1 MAEGWVSITGG
12 KPLLLDQ
19 YSWRS
24 TIIAATYK
32 LFLEAEKRWK
42 PLRGKNRIGQVIN
55 MEKFIDG
62 IHVSEIS
69 NDNLNEKK
77 YVA

>member
-1 MAEGWVSITGG
+1 LAKGWISITGARQ
-12 KPLLLDQ
+12 LLLLPIN
-19 YSWRS
+19 YSLKQKKGR
-24 TIIAATYK
+24 T
-32 LFLEAEKRWK
+32 
-42 PLRGKNRIGQVIN
+42 LRGKNRIAQVIN

>member
-1 MAEGWVSITGG
+1 
-12 KPLLLDQ
+12 
-19 YSWRS
+19 
-24 TIIAATYK
+24 
-32 LFLEAEKRWK
+32 
-42 PLRGKNRIGQVIN
+42 

>member
-1 MAEGWVSITGG
+1 LKQKKGRT
-12 KPLLLDQ
+12 
-19 YSWRS
+19 
-24 TIIAATYK
+24 
-32 LFLEAEKRWK
+32 
-42 PLRGKNRIGQVIN
+42 LRGKNRIAQVIN

-69 NDNLNEKK
+69 NDNLNEQK

>member
-1 MAEGWVSITGG
+1 
-12 KPLLLDQ
+12 
-19 YSWRS
+19 
-24 TIIAATYK
+24 
-32 LFLEAEKRWK
+32 
-42 PLRGKNRIGQVIN
+42 

-62 IHVSEIS
+62 IHVSDIS